1 MFKHL
6 VGFVIFSFIVGL
18 SWFASGFFYEMP
30 NADSVYVYE
39 PSVKVYEK
47 RNCNLRKYKA
57 SESAD
62 IELKQAVF
70 NIKTKRLDTSFEI
83 KSIYA
88 DSKYVNLKL
97 HFFAK
102 DADGARYLATEDIMV
117 SPETDNSG
125 VTKWNESSS
134 SLWLDNLNDYDNL
147 YVIPDADEGYVYSES
162 NNKIVPL
169 FEEGKAF
176 PVIIAGKN

>member
-1 MFKHL
+1 MFKHF

-18 SWFASGFFYEMP
+18 SCFAAGFFYEMP

-39 PSVKVYEK
+39 KPVKVYEK
-47 RNCNLRKYKA
+47 RSCNFRKYKA
-57 SESAD
+57 SESSD
-62 IELKQAVF
+62 IKLKQAVF
-70 NIKTKRLDTSFEI
+70 NIKTKQLATSFEM
-83 KSIYA
+83 KSIYDEA
-88 DSKYVNLKL
+88 KYVNLKL

-102 DADGARYLATEDIMV
+102 DADGARYLATEDI
-117 SPETDNSG
+117 SILPETNNYG
-125 VTKWNESSS
+125 ITKWSEISSFL
-134 SLWLDNLNDYDNL
+134 SLNNLNDYDNV

-169 FEEGKAF
+169 FEEAKAF